1 MNNKENLIKSSLN
14 FLNSDEKVV
23 LITGTNQYEKHKTII
38 KLLNE
43 HCPNSKI
50 LFRTNSMTNI
60 YNESFLGWTR
70 YLKKKIKS
78 GETLKIS
85 KNYYQVDSFNTEQT
99 WNQTDNKFDYAIVY
113 PLDACIRDKT
123 LEKVLNNL
131 LNEKKIEK
139 IFLIS
144 CTDSIKYDYEK
155 FSNYYFERIIY
166 DALEEDPEYHKRVL
180 NNINNIH
187 KNY

>member
-43 HCPNSKI
+43 YCPNSKI
-50 LFRTNSMTNI
+50 LFRTNRMYNI
-60 YNESFLGWTR
+60 YNESFLGWTG

-78 GETLKIS
+78 GETFKIS

-113 PLDACIRDKT
+113 PLDACIRDNI

-131 LNEKKIEK
+131 LNEKDVKK

-144 CTDSIKYDYEK
+144 WTDSIEYDYEK
-155 FSNYYFERIIY
+155 FSNYYCERIIY
-166 DALEEDPEYHKRVL
+166 DALEENPKYHNRVL
-180 NNINNIH
+180 KNINNLH
-187 KNY
+187 